1 MHVTCVFSTIGVQN
15 VQNEIRND
23 RWSVTTI
30 TSKKAE
36 HMERPQKT
44 ERCRDELMPWL
55 IYLAFIW
62 QLFYGDLDYN

>member
-15 VQNEIRND
+15 VQNVIRND

-44 ERCRDELMPWL
+44 ERCRD
-55 IYLAFIW
+55 
-62 QLFYGDLDYN
+62 

>member
-15 VQNEIRND
+15 VQNVIRND

-44 ERCRDELMPWL
+44 EDCHS
-55 IYLAFIW
+55 IAFEI
-62 QLFYGDLDYN
+62 LGTVRLLSVMS